1 MGETWAKG
9 LDLHLDLSGSRV
21 RSRLE
26 TALRD
31 AVRSGRLAAGTRL
44 PSSRILA
51 TDLGI
56 ARNTVAEVYTQLV
69 AEGWLLARTGSGT
82 VVAPHRDASES
93 ALARPDKPAAFRYDL
108 RPGVPDL
115 SSFPR
120 AVWITAARKA
130 LAATPDWA
138 LGYGDPAGTPAL
150 RAALAGYLARARGV
164 QVEPGGGNIVICSG
178 FAHGLAVIC
187 QALRAAGA
195 GTLAVEEFGYPEHRE
210 TAVMAGL
217 RIHPMP
223 VDANGAAVATAGGTD
238 AMLLTPAHQFPVG
251 VTLSPGR
258 RRAVAGW
265 GGIVIEDDYDGEF
278 RYDRQPAGA
287 VQALAPDNVIYC
299 GTASKSLAPGARI
312 GWLVVPP
319 RLLGA
324 VTAALGPGPSALDQ
338 LTLAELISSGGYDRQ
353 IRRMRLV
360 YRRRRD
366 SLVASLEP
374 LGLRVSGI
382 AAGLHAVV
390 ELPATEREVRA
401 VARGG
406 EQGLAL
412 LGLGDFAVDVHRR
425 RAGLVVGYARP
436 PQHAYTAAL
445 ARLRAALAPG
455 S

>member
-1 MGETWAKG
+1 M
-9 LDLHLDLSGSRV
+9 
-21 RSRLE
+21 
-26 TALRD
+26 
-31 AVRSGRLAAGTRL
+31 
-44 PSSRILA
+44 LA
-51 TDLGI
+51 TDLGV

-82 VVAPHRDASES
+82 VVAPPPATPPPFTASEPV
-93 ALARPDKPAAFRYDL
+93 LARPDGPAAFRYDL

-120 AVWITAARKA
+120 ALWIAAARKA
-130 LAATPDWA
+130 LAAAPDLA
-138 LGYGDPAGTPAL
+138 LGYGDPAGIPAL

-164 QVEPGGGNIVICSG
+164 AVEPGGANIVICSG
-178 FAHGLAVIC
+178 FTHGLAVVC
-187 QALRAAGA
+187 HALRAVGA

-217 RIHPMP
+217 RIQPIP
-223 VDANGAAVATAGGTD
+223 VDANGAAVAAASGAD
-238 AMLLTPAHQFPVG
+238 AMLLTPAHQFPIG

-258 RRAVAGW
+258 RRTVAGW
-265 GGIVIEDDYDGEF
+265 EGIVIEDDYDGEF

-287 VQALAPDNVIYC
+287 VQALAPDNVVYC

-319 RLLGA
+319 RLLGT

-353 IRRMRLV
+353 VRRMRLA

-374 LGLRVSGI
+374 LGLRVTGI

-390 ELPATEREVRA
+390 ELPSTEREVEA
-401 VARGG
+401 VARGR
-406 EQGLAL
+406 EHGLEL
-412 LGLGDFAVDVHRR
+412 LGLGDFAFDASRSQS
-425 RAGLVVGYARP
+425 GLVVGYARP

-445 ARLRAALAPG
+445 ARLRAVLAPG